1 MWINCLKYMDKNQK
15 IEKKNIPL
23 VQPEDQLFDQTLR
36 PGNFKEF
43 VGQEKIKNNLKV
55 MIDASKE
62 RREPLEHILIYGP
75 SGLGKTTLAHI
86 IAKERG
92 SGIKITSGAAL
103 EKAGDIAAI
112 VTNLQEGDTL
122 FIDEVHRLN
131 KLIEEVLYPAMEN
144 FNLDIIIGKGASAK
158 TIQIGLPRFTL
169 IAATTRIA
177 LLSSPF
183 RSRFGVN
190 YRLDFYSHKNIEEII
205 QRSAKILGIDL
216 EKEGKELLAKASRY
230 TPRIANKLLKRSRD
244 LAQVQGNKKIDAL
257 TVKETLKMLEID
269 ELGLEATDKK
279 ILEAI
284 INNFGGGPVGIKT
297 IAAMIAEDEETIEE
311 VFEPYLMQIGFLT
324 RTPKGR
330 MATRLAF
337 EHLKIGAER
346 TLKV

>member
-1 MWINCLKYMDKNQK
+1 MDKNQK